1 LDSTF
6 SSRHDRVGLLST
18 IYARHVDVKKNG
30 LNVFAGNAA
39 AGRLER
45 SDREP
50 DTLLFTYGEHSPPEQ
65 AVSLTMPVRADQYD
79 ASGGLLPVFEMNL
92 PEGALRER
100 LRLRFA
106 KAIPEFDD
114 LDLLT
119 IVGASQIGR
128 LRYSPQAR
136 LREDV
141 PPQDLDEILTYRGAA
156 DLFAHLLD
164 KFASYSG
171 ISGIQPKVLV
181 RDEKFPDK
189 LTDRGATHIVK
200 TYDAAEYPELAAN
213 ELICTRGA
221 AAAGIPTA
229 NLMLSRNR
237 RLLVAERFDRR
248 TQGVYLGLEDFCVL
262 EGMRSHGR
270 YDGSYE
276 GIARRMADFVSPAV
290 LPQAREQYA
299 MMVAYSCAIENGD
312 AHLKNFAV
320 LYDSPEREIRL
331 APAFD
336 IVSTTPYLPKDTL
349 ALTLGGT
356 KSFPSRDSL
365 LRLMRNITSKSQR
378 ATVELLDRVA
388 HGVSVAIADARLYGQ
403 RHVSA
408 RKFSDRVIEVMTRG
422 LDRLGYKPIQRPVS
436 DSPLTG

>member
-1 LDSTF
+1 MQKS
-6 SSRHDRVGLLST
+6 
-18 IYARHVDVKKNG
+18 G
-30 LNVFAGNAA
+30 LNVFAGKDR

-50 DTLLFTYGEHSPPEQ
+50 DTILFAYGEGCAPEQ
-65 AVSLTMPVRADQYD
+65 AVSLTMPVRTDQYD
-79 ASGGLLPVFEMNL
+79 ASGGLLPIFEMNL

-100 LRLRFA
+100 LQLRFA
-106 KAIPEFDD
+106 KAIPGLDD

-128 LRYSPQAR
+128 LRYSQQAQ
-136 LREDV
+136 LRQDV
-141 PPQDLDEILTYRGAA
+141 PAQDLDEILTYRGAA
-156 DLFAHLLD
+156 DLFAHLLER
-164 KFASYSG
+164 FATYSG
-171 ISGIQPKVLV
+171 ISGMQPKVLV
-181 RDEKFPDK
+181 RDEKAPAK

-200 TYDAAEYPELAAN
+200 TYDTAEYPELAAN

-229 NLMLSRNR
+229 NLTLSRNR

-248 TQGVYLGLEDFCVL
+248 PDGMYLGLEDFCVL

-276 GIARRMADFVSPAV
+276 GVARRMADFVSPQA

-299 MMVAYSCAIENGD
+299 SMVAYSCAIENGD

-320 LYDSPEREIRL
+320 IYEHPEHEIRL

-336 IVSTTPYLPKDTL
+336 IVSTTPYLPRDTL

-356 KSFPSRDSL
+356 KRFPTREPL
-365 LRLMRNITSKSQR
+365 LRLMRNITSKSMP

-388 HGVSVAIADARLYGQ
+388 HGVGIAIAEAHRYGK
-403 RHVSA
+403 RHPSA
-408 RKFSDRVIEVMTRG
+408 GKFSQRLIEVMTRG
-422 LDRLGYKPIQRPVS
+422 LDRLGYKIAPFTSARTS
-436 DSPLTG
+436 A

>member
-1 LDSTF
+1 MQ
-6 SSRHDRVGLLST
+6 
-18 IYARHVDVKKNG
+18 KNG
-30 LNVFAGNAA
+30 LNVFAGNDR

-50 DTLLFTYGEHSPPEQ
+50 DTVLFTYEESCAPER
-65 AVSLTMPVRADQYD
+65 AVSLTMPVRPDQYD
-79 ASGGLLPVFEMNL
+79 ASGGLLPIFEMNL

-119 IVGASQIGR
+119 VVGTSQIGR
-128 LRYSPQAR
+128 LRYSRQTQ
-136 LREDV
+136 LRQDV
-141 PPQDLDEILTYRGAA
+141 PAQDLDEILTYRGAA
-156 DLFAHLLD
+156 DLFAHLLER
-164 KFASYSG
+164 FATHSG
-171 ISGIQPKVLV
+171 ISGVQPKVLI
-181 RDEKFPDK
+181 RDERVPDK
-189 LTDRGATHIVK
+189 LTERGATHIVK
-200 TYDAAEYPELAAN
+200 TYDTAEYPELAAN

-229 NLMLSRNR
+229 NLTLSRSR

-248 TQGVYLGLEDFCVL
+248 PDGTYLGLEDFCVL

-276 GIARRMADFVSPAV
+276 GVARRITDFVSPQA

-299 MMVAYSCAIENGD
+299 LMVAYSCAIENGD

-320 LYDSPEREIRL
+320 TYESPEHEIRL

-336 IVSTTPYLPKDTL
+336 IVSTTPYLPRDTL
-349 ALTLGGT
+349 ALTLDGT
-356 KSFPSRDSL
+356 KRFPSREQL
-365 LRLMRNITSKSQR
+365 LRLMRNITSKSMP

-388 HGVSVAIADARLYGQ
+388 HGVGIAIAEAHLYGKQ
-403 RHVSA
+403 HTSA
-408 RKFSDRVIEVMTRG
+408 RKFSQRLIEVMTRG
-422 LDRLGYKPIQRPVS
+422 LDRLGYKAVPPTSSRTS
-436 DSPLTG
+436 A

>member
-1 LDSTF
+1 ME
-6 SSRHDRVGLLST
+6 
-18 IYARHVDVKKNG
+18 KPG
-30 LNVFAGNAA
+30 LNVFAGDVA

-45 SDREP
+45 SEREP
-50 DTLLFTYGEHSPPEQ
+50 DTVLFTYREHCTPAQ
-65 AVSLTMPVRADQYD
+65 AVSLTMPVRTDQYD
-79 ASGGLLPVFEMNL
+79 ASGGLLPIFEMNL

-128 LRYSPQAR
+128 LRYSQQAQ
-136 LREDV
+136 LRQEV
-141 PPQDLDEILTYRGAA
+141 PAQDLEEILTYRGAA
-156 DLFAHLLD
+156 DLFAYLLD
-164 KFASYSG
+164 RFAAYSG
-171 ISGIQPKVLV
+171 ISGIQPKVLI
-181 RDEKFPDK
+181 RDEKAPDT

-229 NLMLSRNR
+229 NLTLSRNR

-248 TQGVYLGLEDFCVL
+248 PDGVYLGLEDFCVL

-270 YDGSYE
+270 YEGSYE
-276 GIARRMADFVSPAV
+276 GVARRMTDFVSPAA
-290 LPQAREQYA
+290 LRQAREQYA
-299 MMVAYSCAIENGD
+299 LMVAYSCAIENGD

-320 LYDSPEREIRL
+320 IYETPEREIRL

-336 IVSTTPYLPKDTL
+336 IVSTTPYLPRDTL

-356 KSFPSRDSL
+356 KRFPSRDAL
-365 LRLMRNITSKSQR
+365 LRLMRNVTSKSLP

-388 HGVSVAIADARLYGQ
+388 HGVSVAMADARLYGK
-403 RHVSA
+403 RHASA
-408 RKFSDRVIEVMTRG
+408 RNFADRLIEVMTRG
-422 LDRLGYKPIQRPVS
+422 LDRLGYEPLQPSVT
-436 DSPLTG
+436 DSPVAG

>member
-1 LDSTF
+1 
-6 SSRHDRVGLLST
+6 
-18 IYARHVDVKKNG
+18 VKKSG
-30 LNVFAGNAA
+30 LNVFAGDTV

-50 DTLLFTYGEHSPPEQ
+50 DTVLFTYGERHLSGQ
-65 AVSLTMPVRADQYD
+65 AVSLTMPVRVDPYD

-92 PEGALRER
+92 PEGSLRER

-106 KAIPEFDD
+106 KTIPEFDD

-128 LRYSPQAR
+128 LRYAQQAQ
-136 LREDV
+136 LRQDV
-141 PPQDLDEILTYRGAA
+141 PAQDLEEILTYHGAA
-156 DLFAHLLD
+156 DLFAHLLER
-164 KFASYSG
+164 FAAHSG
-171 ISGIQPKVLV
+171 ISGVQPKVLI
-181 RDEKFPDK
+181 REEKVPNK
-189 LTDRGATHIVK
+189 VTDRGATHIVK
-200 TYDAAEYPELAAN
+200 TYDPTEYPELTAN

-221 AAAGIPTA
+221 AAAGINTA
-229 NLMLSRNR
+229 KLALSRNR
-237 RLLVAERFDRR
+237 HLLVAERFDRR
-248 TQGVYLGLEDFCVL
+248 ADGVYLGLEDFCVL

-276 GIARRMADFVSPAV
+276 GVARRLADFVSPSA
-290 LPQAREQYA
+290 LPQACEQYV

-320 LYDSPEREIRL
+320 IYESPDKEIRL

-336 IVSTTPYLPKDTL
+336 IVSTTPYLPRDTL

-356 KSFPSRDSL
+356 KRFPSRNEL
-365 LRLMRNITSKSQR
+365 LRFMRNVTSKSLP

-388 HGVSVAIADARLYGQ
+388 HGVGVAVTEARAYGKRHATARQFAQ
-403 RHVSA
+403 RL
-408 RKFSDRVIEVMTRG
+408 IEVMTRG
-422 LDRLGYKPIQRPVS
+422 LDRLGYKPAPGTTNDSGAVS
-436 DSPLTG
+436 

>member
-1 LDSTF
+1 MQK
-6 SSRHDRVGLLST
+6 
-18 IYARHVDVKKNG
+18 IG
-30 LNVFAGNAA
+30 LNVFAGDAR

-50 DTLLFTYGEHSPPEQ
+50 DSILFAYAEHCAPEQ
-65 AVSLTMPVRADQYD
+65 AVSLTMPVRTDQYD
-79 ASGGLLPVFEMNL
+79 ASGGLLPIFEMNL

-100 LRLRFA
+100 LQLRFA

-128 LRYSPQAR
+128 LRYSQQD
-136 LREDV
+136 LRPDV
-141 PPQDLDEILTYRGAA
+141 PAQDLDEILTYRGAA
-156 DLFAHLLD
+156 DLFAHLLER
-164 KFASYSG
+164 FATFSG

-181 RDEKFPDK
+181 RDERLPGK

-213 ELICTRGA
+213 ELICTHGA

-229 NLMLSRNR
+229 NLTLSRNR
-237 RLLVAERFDRR
+237 RFLIAERFDRR
-248 TQGVYLGLEDFCVL
+248 PDGMYLGFEDFCVL
-262 EGMRSHGR
+262 EGMRPHGR

-276 GIARRMADFVSPAV
+276 GIARRMADFVSPKA

-299 MMVAYSCAIENGD
+299 LMVAYSCAIENGD

-320 LYDSPEREIRL
+320 IYENPQQEIRL

-336 IVSTTPYLPKDTL
+336 IVSTTPYLPRDTL
-349 ALTLGGT
+349 ALTLDGT
-356 KSFPSRDSL
+356 KRFPTREQL
-365 LRLMRNITSKSQR
+365 LRLMRNITSKSMP

-388 HGVSVAIADARLYGQ
+388 HGVGIAIAEARLHGK
-403 RHVSA
+403 RHTA
-408 RKFSDRVIEVMTRG
+408 AGKFSQRLIEVMTRG
-422 LDRLGYKPIQRPVS
+422 LDRLGYKPAPATSARTS
-436 DSPLTG
+436 A

>member
-1 LDSTF
+1 MQKS
-6 SSRHDRVGLLST
+6 
-18 IYARHVDVKKNG
+18 G
-30 LNVFAGNAA
+30 LNVFAGDVV

-50 DTLLFTYGEHSPPEQ
+50 DTVLFTYGERRLPGQ
-65 AVSLTMPVRADQYD
+65 AVSLTMPARVDPYD

-100 LRLRFA
+100 LQLRFA

-128 LRYSPQAR
+128 LRYAQQAQ
-136 LREDV
+136 LCQDV
-141 PPQDLDEILTYRGAA
+141 PAQDLEEILTYRGAA
-156 DLFAHLLD
+156 DLFAHLLES
-164 KFASYSG
+164 FAAYSG
-171 ISGIQPKVLV
+171 VSGVQPKVLI
-181 RDEKFPDK
+181 RGEKTPGK
-189 LTDRGATHIVK
+189 VTDRGATHIVK
-200 TYDAAEYPELAAN
+200 SYDTTEYPELAAN

-221 AAAGIPTA
+221 AAAGINTTK
-229 NLMLSRNR
+229 LTLSRNR

-248 TQGVYLGLEDFCVL
+248 ADGVYLGLEDFCVL

-276 GIARRMADFVSPAV
+276 GVARRVADFVSPAA
-290 LPQAREQYA
+290 LPQACEQYA
-299 MMVAYSCAIENGD
+299 LMVAYSCAIENGD

-320 LYDSPEREIRL
+320 IYENPDQEIRL

-336 IVSTTPYLPKDTL
+336 IISTAPYLPKDTL

-356 KSFPSRDSL
+356 KRFPSRAEL
-365 LRLMRNITSKSQR
+365 LRFMRSVTSKSLP
-378 ATVELLDRVA
+378 ATIELLDGVA
-388 HGVSVAIADARLYGQ
+388 RGVGVAITEAHLYGKQ
-403 RHVSA
+403 HATA
-408 RKFSDRVIEVMTRG
+408 RKFSQRLIEVMTRG
-422 LDRLGYKPIQRPVS
+422 LDRLGCKPAPAAEN
-436 DSPLTG
+436 DSSVER